1 MGYSHIAKLYVDRYG
16 VPPAGTRVF
25 IRTRQ
30 QRDGWADLPIQ
41 TTAIVPAG

>member
-41 TTAIVPAG
+41 TTAIVPAP